1 MPFTKQNQASYTRK
15 KRSPA
20 WWSKPDSPF
29 VTLNGAAKVSGLPLA
44 FLRKSVTAGYL
55 PFMRFSGSKLLF
67 VNRTDLHTFL
77 NRTDI
82 SGSGGVVP
90 SKYGR

>member
-1 MPFTKQNQASYTRK
+1 MPFTKQNIGTMTRK

-29 VTLNGAAKVSGLPLA
+29 VTINGAAKASGLPLA

-67 VNRTDLHTFL
+67 INRTDLYTFL
-77 NRTDI
+77 NRTD
-82 SGSGGVVP
+82 SSPSGGAVT
-90 SKYGR
+90 KYGR

>member
-44 FLRKSVTAGYL
+44 FLRKSVIGGYL
-55 PFMRFSGSKLLF
+55 QVMRFNGSKLLF
-67 VNRTDLHTFL
+67 VNRTDLLLFL

-82 SGSGGVVP
+82 NGSGGAVP